1 MSWDQCPAC
10 PHTPDSTVLPM
21 SLCPPVAQLQGSL
34 CLPVPISP
42 CSYVPLPPVSLTLSP
57 HPPVPV
63 SQSLAVCVPVSP
75 CSLIPRA
82 LTSPCPPH
90 HCPPVPLPSCSRLHS
105 CPPPFPR
112 VPITLLC
119 PTRLHAPESLCS
131 HLPRPTY
138 PYVHV
143 APIPLSLCP
152 SVPPSTQFHVPHLH
166 TPFPYIP
173 TSACPPSSCPL

>member
-21 SLCPPVAQLQGSL
+21 SLCPSVAQLQGSL

-90 HCPPVPLPSCSRLHS
+90 HCPPVPLPSCSCLHS

-152 SVPPSTQFHVPHLH
+152 SVHPSTQFHVPHLH